1 LTISNITLTGVN
13 PGQFAR
19 NLCEP
24 YMRRLAGDIAGNL
37 GTGRAIHD
45 QRRRA
50 VDKVA
55 EVLFTNVHKISAAT
69 ENQKV
74 N

>member
-1 LTISNITLTGVN
+1 
-13 PGQFAR
+13 
-19 NLCEP
+19 
-24 YMRRLAGDIAGNL
+24 MRRRAGDIAGNL